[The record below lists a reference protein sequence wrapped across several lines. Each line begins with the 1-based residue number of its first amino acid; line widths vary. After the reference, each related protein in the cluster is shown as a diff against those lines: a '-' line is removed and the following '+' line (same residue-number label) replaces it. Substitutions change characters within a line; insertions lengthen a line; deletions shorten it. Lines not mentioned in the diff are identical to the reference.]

1 MKNVIISIMLFLCG
15 LSYGQDLF
23 QTLVLM
29 GVAEQAGEER
39 AKAEQEEDTR
49 KKTMLSNIEVLHMWD
64 GQVYGRNCTCLERGV
79 ISFDSFGLPNFAYH
93 RGTCPIHEW
102 SDDSCGYTET
112 CRAEELDGVLN
123 SSTDEDKV
131 VLVYRFKT
139 NRDIL
144 YVKRVR
150 FNKTLREPTTEA
162 KVVLWTFILF
172 FPGMA
177 LFLFIGDMVYIGWK
191 KYTHPENFS

>member
-1 MKNVIISIMLFLCG
+1 MLFLSG
-15 LSYGQDLF
+15 LSYGQDLI

-29 GVAEQAGEER
+29 DVAAEAAEER

-49 KKTMLSNIEVLHMWD
+49 KKTMLNNIEIMHMWD

-79 ISFDSFGLPNFAYH
+79 ICFDAFGLPNFALH
-93 RGTCPIHEW
+93 SLSCPVHEW

-112 CRAEELDGVLN
+112 CSAEELERIMN

-139 NRDIL
+139 NRDTL

-150 FNKTLREPTTEA
+150 FNKTLHEPTTED
-162 KVVLWTFILF
+162 KVIIWSFILF
-172 FPGMA
+172 FPGAA
-177 LFLFIGDMVYIGWK
+177 LLMCIIGAGQCF
-191 KYTHPENFS
+191 HNRHFS